1 MMDELAQRI
10 AHEKDAFLFG
20 LFKKYGYHRAKVMEL
35 LHKKRLSVIVHGDY
49 ETYLVD
55 DKKLFRIR
63 KIVNFDDENYKVT
76 FSFKEVAIDETD

>member
-1 MMDELAQRI
+1 MINELAQRI
-10 AHEKDAFLFG
+10 AHEKDVFLFG
-20 LFKKYGYHRAKVMEL
+20 LFRKYGYHRAKVMKL
-35 LHKKRLSVIVHGDY
+35 LRKKRLSVIVHGDY

-76 FSFKEVAIDETD
+76 FSFKEVAIDEAD

>member
-10 AHEKDAFLFG
+10 AHEKDTFLFG
-20 LFKKYGYHRAKVMEL
+20 LFKKYGYHRAKVMKL

-76 FSFKEVAIDETD
+76 FTFKEVAIDETD